1 LAGARRKKNR
11 AAVTCEPGKKDFDM
25 TSHRILGPAAVL
37 DIEVFDRAWQ
47 PAISSN
53 GVVVEVGR
61 LRARALVERVP

>member
-1 LAGARRKKNR
+1 
-11 AAVTCEPGKKDFDM
+11 M